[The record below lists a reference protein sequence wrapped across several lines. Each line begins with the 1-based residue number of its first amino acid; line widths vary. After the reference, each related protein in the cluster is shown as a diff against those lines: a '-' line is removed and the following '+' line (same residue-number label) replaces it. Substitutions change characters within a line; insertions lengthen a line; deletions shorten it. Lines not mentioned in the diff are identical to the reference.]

1 MAVEGVRRRGAG
13 RRGWRTEG
21 RVEGRVGKAG
31 RRRGNLGGGEGE
43 VGGNGRVCVVGRLSE
58 SPVVVLS

>member
-43 VGGNGRVCVVGRLSE
+43 VGGNGRVCVVGR
-58 SPVVVLS
+58 